1 MDGDGYTSPDL
12 AQAVEDMTTELI
24 DLLKERLRVTS
35 DQELAERLKVG
46 RSTIA
51 NWRRRR
57 RVPNDVPLW

>member
-1 MDGDGYTSPDL
+1 
-12 AQAVEDMTTELI
+12 MTTELI